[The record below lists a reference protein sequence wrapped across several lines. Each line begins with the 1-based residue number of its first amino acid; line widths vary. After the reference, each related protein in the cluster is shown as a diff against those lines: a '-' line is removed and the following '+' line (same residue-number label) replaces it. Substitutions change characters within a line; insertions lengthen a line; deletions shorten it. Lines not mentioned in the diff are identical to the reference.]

1 MQVAE
6 LWGTLTLPSRPP
18 RTRGEDWE
26 SAEECERRESQVWC
40 CQMKSEQFAATD
52 FLCIKKERKLN
63 QLCACHKLMLEQF
76 PKQLCVC
83 AYAHACSLT
92 GKKRVGARQA
102 RLVGGIPPTQ
112 PPQAAA
118 ALLHL
123 HQGGVMNAR
132 EVLATPRRVTLAAHT
147 HALEKKHTEIRF
159 ENGRESEGH
168 RKGQWEGE
176 CW

>member
-1 MQVAE
+1 M
-6 LWGTLTLPSRPP
+6 LPVKSAVVGSTPGHAGGRAL
-18 RTRGEDWE
+18 RHSDTTQQTTTHQRGGLGVCRGVR
-26 SAEECERRESQVWC
+26 EEREPG
-40 CQMKSEQFAATD
+40 MIE
-52 FLCIKKERKLN
+52 KEKKLN

-83 AYAHACSLT
+83 AYAPACSLT

-132 EVLATPRRVTLAAHT
+132 EVLATPRRVTLATHT

-159 ENGRESEGH
+159 ENGQESEGH
-168 RKGQWEGE
+168 RKGQ
-176 CW
+176 